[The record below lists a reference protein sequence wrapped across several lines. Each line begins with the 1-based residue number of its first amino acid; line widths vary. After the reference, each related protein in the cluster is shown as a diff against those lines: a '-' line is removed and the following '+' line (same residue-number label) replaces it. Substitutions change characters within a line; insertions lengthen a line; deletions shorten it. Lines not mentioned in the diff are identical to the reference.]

1 MSTEVRTRLQSMKAA
16 PMKHENEKQDMQGS
30 KINDASK
37 ATRSQGASRKERKTA
52 LQQDVD
58 KLKKK
63 LRHEENIH
71 RALERAF
78 SRPLGAL
85 PRLPPYL
92 PTYTLELLAE
102 VAVLEEEVVRL
113 EQEVLHFRQDLY
125 QEAVYISSSKRS
137 GENSIDSYAQY
148 PIHNYKPERHKF
160 SALNGGDSSVCTR
173 RHRPSLSEDGRG
185 KEYKWCQNS
194 TKNQKGSPIHK
205 SQTIKTPVK
214 RPLISQRSAE
224 KHLDPQNLQCSNFQV
239 ECRLKDQASLES
251 RTPDEKPSRDDGPNR
266 ISEDIL
272 KCLLSILL
280 RMGSKKNHNSAEN
293 FPYLLTLGTRESS
306 EEKNYRDPYGICSE
320 YGKRDIG
327 PYHKLC
333 HIEASSINPNRS
345 ASSLFL
351 LRRLKLLLGKLAS
364 VNLESLTHQ
373 EKLAFWINMYNSCM
387 MNAFLEHGIP
397 ESPEG
402 VAALMQ
408 KATINVG
415 GHLLNAVT
423 IEHSILRLPFHSKY
437 TSLEGTK
444 NAGKT
449 WRSIVGLEFSE
460 PLVTFALS
468 CGSWSSPAV
477 RVYTASQVENELEV
491 AKREYLQAAVGIS
504 TTKFAIPKLL
514 DWYLLDFAK
523 DLDSFLDWICLQLP
537 CELAKE
543 AINCLERGKKEPPH
557 SQFVQVMPYDF
568 SFRYLL
574 YSE

>member
-1 MSTEVRTRLQSMKAA
+1 MSIEVGTRLRSMKAA
-16 PMKHENEKQDMQGS
+16 SMKHENEKQDMQGS
-30 KINDASK
+30 KINDAAK
-37 ATRSQGASRKERKTA
+37 ATRSQGASTKERKIA
-52 LQQDVD
+52 LQEDVD

-63 LRHEENIH
+63 LRQEENIH

-92 PTYTLELLAE
+92 PAYTLELLAE

-125 QEAVYISSSKRS
+125 QEAVYTSSSKRS
-137 GENSIDSYAQY
+137 GENSTDSYAQY
-148 PIHNYKPERHKF
+148 PIQNYKPERHKF
-160 SALNGGDSSVCTR
+160 SALNGADSSVCTS
-173 RHRPSLSEDGRG
+173 RHRPTLSEDSRG
-185 KEYKWCQNS
+185 KEYKWCKNS
-194 TKNQKGSPIHK
+194 TKNQNGSQIHE

-214 RPLISQRSAE
+214 RPVISQRSAE
-224 KHLDPQNLQCSNFQV
+224 KRLDPQNLQCSNFQV

-251 RTPDEKPSRDDGPNR
+251 RTPPDDKPSGDNCPNR
-266 ISEDIL
+266 ISENIL

-280 RMGSKKNHNSAEN
+280 RMGSKKNHNSAEK

-306 EEKNYRDPYGICSE
+306 EETNYRDPYNICSE

-327 PYHKLC
+327 PYHKLY

-351 LRRLKLLLGKLAS
+351 LRRLRLLLGKLAS
-364 VNLESLTHQ
+364 VNIESLTHQ
-373 EKLAFWINMYNSCM
+373 EKLAFWINIYNSCV
-387 MNAFLEHGIP
+387 MNAFLEQSIP

-402 VAALMQ
+402 VVALMQ

-415 GHLLNAVT
+415 GHLINAVT
-423 IEHSILRLPFHSKY
+423 IEHFILRLPFHSKY
-437 TSLEGTK
+437 TFLEGTK

-523 DLDSFLDWICLQLP
+523 DLDSFLDWVCLQLP

-543 AINCLERGKKEPPH
+543 AIKCLERGKKEPY